1 MQYLS
6 EGYFPIGAPDEGA
19 ETWNAKID
27 RDSWSELVEACGTR
41 SLRDVGKMYGISHET
56 VRRTLARAVDGG

>member
-6 EGYFPIGAPDEGA
+6 EGYFPIGAPDERA
-19 ETWNAKID
+19 ETWNGKIA
-27 RDSWSELVEACGTR
+27 RASWSDLVEACTTK
-41 SLRDVGKMYGISHET
+41 SLRAVGKMYGVSHEA